1 MSDTRR
7 VPFER
12 VRVLRII
19 ARLNVGGPARHVAL
33 LNAGMD
39 PNRFTSWLV
48 TGTENPDEG
57 SLRDY
62 ARARGVEPLV
72 IPEILGQASLGL
84 HDVIA
89 LCKLVGVIRRI
100 RPHVVHTH
108 TAKAGFLGR
117 LAARI
122 TRVPIVVHTYHGH
135 VLSGYFS
142 QRKTKLLTMME
153 RGLARFSDRLVAV
166 SDQVRDDLVSF
177 GVAPSGHFSVVPL
190 GLDLAPMFSAGSQRG
205 ALRTELGV
213 ASDVPL
219 IGIVGRLFPIKNHA
233 LFLETAACLTRKHPD
248 ARFVVVG
255 DGVLRPELEERAG
268 RPDLKGHVFFTGW
281 RFDLPAVYADLDVL
295 VVSSR
300 NEGTPVSAIEAMA
313 AGCPVVATRVGG
325 LPDLI
330 DDGRTGIL
338 VAPDDATA
346 LSEAIFGVLTDQK
359 RTSSLCEAARAGVE
373 RRFMFS
379 RLVSDMQELYEE
391 LLNSKG
397 VPLPRAR

>member
-1 MSDTRR
+1 
-7 VPFER
+7 
-12 VRVLRII
+12 
-19 ARLNVGGPARHVAL
+19 
-33 LNAGMD
+33 MD

-72 IPEILGQASLGL
+72 IPEILGRASLGL
-84 HDVIA
+84 RDVIA

-122 TRVPIVVHTYHGH
+122 ARVPVIVHTYHGH

-166 SDQVRDDLVSF
+166 SDQVRDDLVSL
-177 GVAPSGHFSVVPL
+177 GVAPSDHFSVVPL

-233 LFLETAACLTRKHPD
+233 LFLETAAHLMTKHPD

-255 DGVLRPELEERAG
+255 DGTLRAELEERAG
-268 RPDLKGHVFFTGW
+268 RSDLAGHVFFTG
-281 RFDLPAVYADLDVL
+281 
-295 VVSSR
+295 
-300 NEGTPVSAIEAMA
+300 
-313 AGCPVVATRVGG
+313 
-325 LPDLI
+325 
-330 DDGRTGIL
+330 
-338 VAPDDATA
+338 
-346 LSEAIFGVLTDQK
+346 
-359 RTSSLCEAARAGVE
+359 
-373 RRFMFS
+373 
-379 RLVSDMQELYEE
+379 
-391 LLNSKG
+391 
-397 VPLPRAR
+397 

>member
-166 SDQVRDDLVSF
+166 SDQVRDDLVSL
-177 GVAPSGHFSVVPL
+177 GVASSDHFSVVPL

-338 VAPDDATA
+338 VAPGDATA

-359 RTSSLCEAARAGVE
+359 RKSSLCEAARACVE
-373 RRFMFS
+373 QRFMVS

>member
-1 MSDTRR
+1 M
-7 VPFER
+7 
-12 VRVLRII
+12 
-19 ARLNVGGPARHVAL
+19 
-33 LNAGMD
+33 
-39 PNRFTSWLV
+39 
-48 TGTENPDEG
+48 
-57 SLRDY
+57 
-62 ARARGVEPLV
+62 
-72 IPEILGQASLGL
+72 
-84 HDVIA
+84 IA

-205 ALRTELGV
+205 ALRTELDV
-213 ASDVPL
+213 APDVPL

-233 LFLETAACLTRKHPD
+233 LFLETAAHLMTKHPD
-248 ARFVVVG
+248 ARFIVVG
-255 DGVLRPELEERAG
+255 DGTLRAELEERAG
-268 RPDLKGHVFFTGW
+268 RSDLAGHVFFTGW
-281 RFDLPAVYADLDVL
+281 RFDLPAIYTDLDVL

-346 LSEAIFGVLTDQK
+346 LSEAIDGVLTDQNRK
-359 RTSSLCEAARAGVE
+359 SVLREAARADVE
-373 RRFMFS
+373 QRFMVS
-379 RLVSDMQELYEE
+379 RLVSDMQDLYVE
-391 LLNSKG
+391 LLGSKG
-397 VPLPRAR
+397 VSLS